1 MENIDSKKTMKIA
14 MVGVS
19 PADQVTFKGYL
30 RVLLRLDVDLDW
42 VSVQVGRVDLYV
54 VNGDF
59 RNSTSIQKLQ
69 EAYPTTPTLY
79 VSRSEVGDG
88 RIDGDVLVLPLKQI
102 GLLNNWLHDNID
114 ILKGIPYQRV
124 VSPALV
130 SDSISQTAV
139 QPKAISSGSEL
150 SDVVEMIKTLHA
162 RPKANFELLQNGEV
176 IAIIDG
182 TRQLV
187 WLKSM
192 QTVDVTAWRLRMG
205 GTPDEPSRAI
215 DMNQWLYQ
223 VAWES
228 ADKLLPLVDKDARY
242 QLRSW
247 AKPDNNTDRRSLL
260 RAMVALEDKA
270 RTIDE
275 LVARTGLS
283 RLFVQKVV
291 VSLLFAQHLS
301 DENYQV
307 ITAVITPVIASA
319 PTASSSSVPEPEG
332 VPAPQSAEQEEKL
345 GFLAR
350 LRRKLGL

>member
-1 MENIDSKKTMKIA
+1 MENIDSKKIMKIA

-54 VNGDF
+54 VNEDF

-69 EAYPTTPTLY
+69 EAHPNTPTLY
-79 VSRSEVGDG
+79 VSRSEMGDG
-88 RIDGDVLVLPLKQI
+88 RIVGDVLVLPLKQI
-102 GLLNNWLHDNID
+102 GLLNNWLHDNVNV
-114 ILKGIPYQRV
+114 LKGIPYQKT
-124 VSPALV
+124 PA
-130 SDSISQTAV
+130 STASEPV
-139 QPKAISSGSEL
+139 RPSAVAQPKPISSSTEL
-150 SDVVEMIKTLHA
+150 SDVIEMIKTLHA
-162 RPKANFELLQNGEV
+162 RPKANFELLQDGEV
-176 IAIIDG
+176 IAVIDG
-182 TRQLV
+182 SRQLV

-223 VAWES
+223 VAWEN
-228 ADKLLPLVDKDARY
+228 ADKLLPFVDKDARY

-247 AKPDNNTDRRSLL
+247 VKPDNNTERRPLL

-307 ITAVITPVIASA
+307 ITAVITPVIAST
-319 PTASSSSVPEPEG
+319 PSASSSSVPEPEG
-332 VPAPQSAEQEEKL
+332 VPVPQSAEQEEKL